1 MKTLYSKLVV
11 MVLAFAMFQT
21 KASAQDELV
30 FKNSSLKSGTA
41 GANGAVYLF
50 PFVNSLQDAL
60 VTITDRS
67 SSLVKLT
74 NIDITN
80 TGFDKSFQPQVNY
93 NNGNVSGVQDWWI
106 EFSIAFVDHNTS
118 NPSSIN
124 SFNVTAIDIDG
135 NGSRLREYDAFF
147 SPASYVVEN
156 NTALTITNLVV
167 NNQTVGKTFTA
178 ALPEYGGIDTVQ
190 KKNMVTLTY
199 NNVNTLKVRFGG
211 TTSGSVNDA
220 DRMYSIWFKNFSYST
235 PLKVLPVKLVSF
247 DATLN
252 NKNKVDLS
260 WITATEINVNQFVV
274 QKSTDG
280 VNYSDAGL
288 VFAVGNSTQNVN
300 YKFSDDISN
309 VNATV
314 IYYRLCSVDND
325 GKTSYSEVR
334 VIRISKQGEN
344 TVGII
349 TYPNPVSNQL
359 QITVPTTWQNKKVSF
374 ELFNANGQ
382 MVKRTDNSNS
392 SQTETINVNELGRG
406 LYIVRVSCNGET
418 AQQKIIKN

>member
-359 QITVPTTWQNKKVSF
+359 QITVPATWQNKKVSF

>member
-1 MKTLYSKLVV
+1 

-359 QITVPTTWQNKKVSF
+359 QITVPATWQNKKVSF

>member
-1 MKTLYSKLVV
+1 